1 MYRIIQVLNNNVALV
16 KNENNEQAIA
26 MGKGIVFNKKKGD
39 LIAKDQV
46 DKLFELRT
54 TESME
59 DFSNLLKDIPID
71 FVTTTYEIIDHAVKD
86 YNYPVQR
93 YIYVTL
99 TDHLFAS
106 YQRLLSKNEQVNY
119 IPDLHKSYPVPYKIA
134 ADALQILKNRLGI
147 DLPADEVKSIA
158 LHFINAFDVQ
168 ADQNIKLGLDKQLEK
183 LMQEEL
189 ERNGIY
195 RTKKNAS
202 YYDRLMIHIK
212 YFAERIMNSNQ
223 DDLQVSNQ
231 ITNDLK
237 IEYPKAFRI
246 TQFIKQLI
254 KDRLNIDLSLS
265 EQLYL
270 TIHIQRLL

>member
-16 KNENNEQAIA
+16 KSKNDEQAIA
-26 MGKGIVFNKKKGD
+26 MGKGLVFNKKKGD
-39 LIAKDQV
+39 VIPNDKV

-54 TESME
+54 SESIE
-59 DFSNLLKDIPID
+59 DFSNLLKDVPID
-71 FVTTTYEIIDHAVKD
+71 FVTTTYEIIDHGVKT

-106 YQRLLSKNEQVNY
+106 YQRLSNGVGQVNY
-119 IPDLHKSYPVPYKIA
+119 IPDLHESYPVPYKIA
-134 ADALQILKNRLGI
+134 ADALQIFQDRLKIRL
-147 DLPADEVKSIA
+147 PTDEIKSIA
-158 LHFINAFDVQ
+158 LHFINAFDTEAQ
-168 ADQNIKLGLDKQLEK
+168 QNIKLGLDKQLEQ

-195 RTKKNAS
+195 RTSKNAS

-212 YFAERIMNSNQ
+212 YFAERISDSQQ
-223 DDLQVSNQ
+223 DDLIVSKK
-231 ITNDLK
+231 ITEDLK
-237 IEYPKAFRI
+237 KEYPKAFQI
-246 TQFIKQLI
+246 TQYIKQLI
-254 KDRLNIDLSLS
+254 QDQLNIELSLS